1 MSVTVADCLKLPAL
15 RRAELVA
22 GAQGRD
28 RAVGA
33 ITVLEYPKIDL
44 LSGELLIGNELV
56 ISALVSIKDDVEMQ
70 CRLIR
75 HLNAM
80 GEAGFILYYSG
91 VFVKEVAPELIE
103 TANELDFPLILMPR
117 GRMDFRYNESIT
129 EVMELVIAD
138 RERESYYVSE
148 MVNLIS
154 RLSPQLRTMNNILRL
169 LSDRLHC
176 TLVLTDRA
184 LSRKAS
190 AAWPLANEWDYPLI
204 LGLVNELQPGQ
215 RSGAAVELDDRSVWV
230 WDFPV
235 KGRRSQ
241 GLHLLAL
248 DESGTQKGS
257 QLEQAA
263 EVVGLFL
270 NVWNRDA
277 NFEGTDAL
285 VHAIL
290 SDRPEEMRRLASRM
304 GIDVSTIHSLLVLRL
319 RDAGGELLA
328 DSALQYAVD
337 RFKSL
342 LLEHHKLVIAD
353 VYNHGVVALCDD
365 KVFDERES
373 DVAAAFLS
381 RESDEGISGEC
392 AVMERIENTAQA
404 RAAYTLVEENLA
416 HARRIWPE
424 KRVFSRSD
432 LSFAR
437 DCRATLES
445 GEAAAQEKL
454 ACLGAILESPDAES
468 NMRILCTYLLDAG
481 GSTLRTGEL
490 LYLHRNTVKY
500 HIGKLRAVLGD
511 GLDAMPGSL
520 QVYTAAALYRLMQSD
535 AR

>member
-154 RLSPQLRTMNNILRL
+154 RLSPRFRTMNNILRL
-169 LSDRLHC
+169 LSDRLRC

-248 DESGTQKGS
+248 DESGAQKGS
-257 QLEQAA
+257 RLEQAA

-319 RDAGGELLA
+319 RDAGGETLA

-337 RFKSL
+337 RFKNL

-381 RESDEGISGEC
+381 RESDEDISGEC

-454 ACLGAILESPDAES
+454 ACLGAILASPDAES
-468 NMRILCTYLLDAG
+468 NMHILCTYLLDAG

-511 GLDAMPGSL
+511 SLDAMPGSL

>member
-33 ITVLEYPKIDL
+33 VTVLEYPKIDL

-80 GEAGFILYYSG
+80 GEAGLILYYTG

-215 RSGAAVELDDRSVWV
+215 RSGVSVELNDRSVWV

-248 DESGTQKGS
+248 DESGAQKGS
-257 QLEQAA
+257 
-263 EVVGLFL
+263 
-270 NVWNRDA
+270 
-277 NFEGTDAL
+277 
-285 VHAIL
+285 
-290 SDRPEEMRRLASRM
+290 RL
-304 GIDVSTIHSLLVLRL
+304 
-319 RDAGGELLA
+319 
-328 DSALQYAVD
+328 
-337 RFKSL
+337 
-342 LLEHHKLVIAD
+342 
-353 VYNHGVVALCDD
+353 
-365 KVFDERES
+365 
-373 DVAAAFLS
+373 
-381 RESDEGISGEC
+381 
-392 AVMERIENTAQA
+392 
-404 RAAYTLVEENLA
+404 
-416 HARRIWPE
+416 
-424 KRVFSRSD
+424 
-432 LSFAR
+432 
-437 DCRATLES
+437 
-445 GEAAAQEKL
+445 
-454 ACLGAILESPDAES
+454 
-468 NMRILCTYLLDAG
+468 
-481 GSTLRTGEL
+481 
-490 LYLHRNTVKY
+490 
-500 HIGKLRAVLGD
+500 
-511 GLDAMPGSL
+511 
-520 QVYTAAALYRLMQSD
+520 
-535 AR
+535 